1 LRSPQAQR
9 AQPGPTPP
17 SSLFKHHE
25 WGPLGKRSC
34 KYDECVG
41 AVLVKNFMKLGAIA
55 AILVGLLPG
64 RLRGQEKRLTTE
76 DGIVYGEA
84 DGQTLTMDYYAPK
97 GPLVHG
103 EKLHPVAIII
113 HGGGYHGGDA
123 KSGGEAYVADF
134 LAPAG
139 YAVFSVNYRLA
150 PKYPYPYMVLDVQ
163 RAVRFIRHNAKKWD
177 ADPDRISLVGGSAG
191 GFLSN
196 MVGVLNAPGDPNATD
211 PVDRESA
218 KAQAVVSL
226 YAQSSFEF
234 VPLNADVH
242 RLLDPLIAEKGEKE
256 AIREASPITYVNKD
270 DPPFL
275 EILGD
280 QDEYIPFAEAT
291 NLQDALRKV
300 GVRCDIIRILGGKH
314 GTGGWNKLPGVPDWE
329 REMTEWLNARLNH
342 EGAIGEGIRAR
353 VAVTAPPQ

>member
-1 LRSPQAQR
+1 ME
-9 AQPGPTPP
+9 G
-17 SSLFKHHE
+17 
-25 WGPLGKRSC
+25 
-34 KYDECVG
+34 
-41 AVLVKNFMKLGAIA
+41 
-55 AILVGLLPG
+55 G
-64 RLRGQEKRLTTE
+64 RLRKTFLKLAVVVMAVAGIARGMWAEETRTPTE
-76 DGIVYGEA
+76 DGIVYGVA

-97 GPLVHG
+97 AALPKG
-103 EKLHPVAIII
+103 ERGFPIIIII

-123 KSGGEAYVADF
+123 KAGSEAYVADF

-163 RAVRFIRHNAKKWD
+163 RAVRFIRHNAKKWN
-177 ADPDRISLVGGSAG
+177 ADPDRIALVGGSAG

-196 MVGVLNAPGDPNATD
+196 MVGLLNAGGDKKAVD

-218 KAQAVVSL
+218 QSQAVVSL

-280 QDEYIPFAEAT
+280 QDEYIPFSEAT
-291 NLQDALRKV
+291 NLQDALHKV
-300 GVRCDIIRILGGKH
+300 GVRCDIIKIPNGKH

-329 REMTEWLNARLNH
+329 REMTEWLNARLHH
-342 EGAIGEGIRAR
+342 EGPIGEGIRAR
-353 VAVTAPPQ
+353 EPAIAPQ

>member
-1 LRSPQAQR
+1 MLKRFLKLAALAVTALSVLCMTSTLTFAAEGR
-9 AQPGPTPP
+9 TPTQ
-17 SSLFKHHE
+17 
-25 WGPLGKRSC
+25 
-34 KYDECVG
+34 D
-41 AVLVKNFMKLGAIA
+41 
-55 AILVGLLPG
+55 GLL
-64 RLRGQEKRLTTE
+64 
-76 DGIVYGEA
+76 YGTA
-84 DGQTLTMDYYAPK
+84 DGQPLTMDYYAPK
-97 GPLVHG
+97 GKG
-103 EKLHPVAIII
+103 IHPIVIII
-113 HGGGYHGGDA
+113 HGGGYHGGDS
-123 KSGGEAYVADF
+123 KSGSEAYVADF

-150 PKYPYPYMVLDVQ
+150 PKYPYPYMVQDVQ
-163 RAVRFIRHNAKKWD
+163 RAVRYIRHNAKKWD
-177 ADPDRISLVGGSAG
+177 GDPNRIALVGGSAG

-196 MVGVLNAPGDPNATD
+196 MVGLLNSAGDPSAAD

-242 RLLDPLIAEKGEKE
+242 RLLDPLIAQKGYTE
-256 AIREASPITYVNKD
+256 AIKEASPITYVSKD

-291 NLQDALRKV
+291 NLQTALQKV
-300 GVRCDIIRILGGKH
+300 GVRCDIIRIPGGKH

-329 REMTEWLNARLNH
+329 REMTEWLNTRLH
-342 EGAIGEGIRAR
+342 HKGPIGEGIRPR
-353 VAVTAPPQ
+353 IPPAAAGN

>member
-1 LRSPQAQR
+1 MTTGLIVCTVVLAVLGVLGAKIR
-9 AQPGPTPP
+9 AQ
-17 SSLFKHHE
+17 
-25 WGPLGKRSC
+25 GKRTPT
-34 KYDECVG
+34 V
-41 AVLVKNFMKLGAIA
+41 
-55 AILVGLLPG
+55 
-64 RLRGQEKRLTTE
+64 
-76 DGIVYGEA
+76 DGIVYGVA

-97 GPLVHG
+97 GESSSK
-103 EKLHPVAIII
+103 EKLHPIAIII

-123 KSGGEAYVADF
+123 KSGSEAYVADF

-163 RAVRFIRHNAKKWD
+163 RAVRYIRHHAQEWN
-177 ADPDRISLVGGSAG
+177 ADPDRIALVGGSAG

-196 MVGVLNAPGDPNATD
+196 MVGLLNAPGDENASD

-300 GVRCDIIRILGGKH
+300 GVRCDVVRIPGGKH
-314 GTGGWNKLPGVPDWE
+314 GTSGWNKLPGVPDWE
-329 REMTEWLNARLNH
+329 REMTEWLNARLDH
-342 EGAIGEGIRAR
+342 EGPIGEGIRAR
-353 VAVTAPPQ
+353 VTARETH